1 VTERRAGD
9 GPAFLRVEARQQP
22 GSRRKPSRVTLRT
35 FILLFAVAFLLDGCA
50 PALRIKKID
59 SAEEKPA
66 NVLLFF
72 KVTAKDAPVPSLQ
85 ESAFTVKED
94 ERVIGPGVD
103 RVIVNPDLR
112 SSQTTLVLVDLG
124 GRPSAEELDAM
135 SSALGAV
142 VDRLGGGRRTAIFAL
157 DGAEQPATLA
167 PFGVSNEALKAAVAH
182 IPTYK
187 PRDPSLD
194 LNGGYV
200 AALRALRA
208 ATPPSNGPRIA
219 NLVLIARGTD
229 RASRVDLKAV
239 AAELQHTEIDIGRYA
254 IAFAPDADKMKL
266 APFADGSFFL
276 APNADALKD
285 AASRIAESIDTRGR
299 SFYLLSYCTASRGGL
314 HKLTL
319 DVARERETK
328 KGHVEVD
335 HGSLGYTFRA
345 DGFGPGCTPNVPEGW
360 KSEPGVVRS
369 ARLDRGGAK
378 PSLAGAVSAPR

>member
-1 VTERRAGD
+1 VSLTAFVRVLLACIAGL
-9 GPAFLRVEARQQP
+9 ALTACE
-22 GSRRKPSRVTLRT
+22 
-35 FILLFAVAFLLDGCA
+35 

-59 SAEEKPA
+59 AAEEKPA

-72 KVTAKDAPVPSLQ
+72 RVTANDTPVAALQ

-94 ERVIGPGVD
+94 DRVIGPGVD

-112 SSQTTLVLVDLG
+112 PAQATLVLVDLG
-124 GRPSAEELDAM
+124 GRPSAEELEAM
-135 SSALGAV
+135 SSAVGGV
-142 VDRLGGGRRTAIFAL
+142 VDRLGAGRRTAIFAL
-157 DGAEQPATLA
+157 DGVEQPATLA
-167 PFGVSNEALKAAVAH
+167 PFGASVDALKAAAAK
-182 IPTYK
+182 IPSYK
-187 PRDPSLD
+187 SRDPSLD

-200 AALRALRA
+200 AALRALRQ

-229 RASRVDLKAV
+229 RASRVDLRTV
-239 AAELQHTEIDIGRYA
+239 AAELRHAEVDVGRYA
-254 IAFAPDADKMKL
+254 IAFGPDAAKMKL
-266 APFADGSFFL
+266 DPYAEASLFL

-285 AASRIAESIDTRGR
+285 AMSRVADAIDTRGR
-299 SFYLLSYCTASRGGL
+299 SFYLLSYCTAARGGQ

-335 HGSLGYTFRA
+335 RGSFAYLFRA

-360 KSEPGVVRS
+360 KSDTTVRTV
-369 ARLDRGGAK
+369 RLDRGGAK
-378 PSLAGAVSAPR
+378 PSLAGVISAPR